1 LLACGILSSLLYIG
15 VDVLA
20 ARQWEGYS
28 YTAQAFSE
36 LTAIEAPTRSLM
48 VVANAIPYSLLVL
61 AFAAGV
67 WASAGRERALRL
79 TAGLLVAYTIAG
91 VMGGIV
97 FPMHSRGTQA
107 TMPLTDTMHIAFTTA
122 GLLCMLLFIGS
133 GAAAFGTRFRLYS
146 IGAIVLL
153 VLGGAYSYWA
163 AFSRMAVDLP
173 TPGMGVMERINI
185 YATMLWVAVLAGALL
200 RGRTGWPHA
209 GTGWTHRSS
218 GRSVSASSR
227 HARSCTWI
235 RRRPSTPAV
244 TTTGP
249 DPDGLAHRHV
259 SGAGCSGSGD
269 RPADRAWRPRR

>member
-1 LLACGILSSLLYIG
+1 MTYAIAPPAPPPRSAAPSPLRKALLACGILSSLLYVG

-36 LTAIEAPTRSLM
+36 LTAIEAPTRPLM
-48 VVANAIPYSLLVL
+48 VFANAIPYSLLVL

-67 WASAGRERALRL
+67 WVSAGRKRALRL

-107 TMPLTDTMHIAFTTA
+107 AMTLTDTMHIAFTSA
-122 GLLCMLLFIGS
+122 GLVFMLLFIGS

-146 IGAIVLL
+146 IGTIVLL
-153 VLGGAYSYWA
+153 VLGGAYAYWA
-163 AFSRMAVDLP
+163 AFSQMAADLP

-200 RGRTGWPHA
+200 
-209 GTGWTHRSS
+209 
-218 GRSVSASSR
+218 
-227 HARSCTWI
+227 HARTEWPQDGPG
-235 RRRPSTPAV
+235 RRHP
-244 TTTGP
+244 
-249 DPDGLAHRHV
+249 
-259 SGAGCSGSGD
+259 
-269 RPADRAWRPRR
+269 